1 MKTLRVKFL
10 LFIVG
15 IPFLILIITN
25 VVNIIISYGSLYNQ
39 IKETYADKGQ
49 IIEEKVNGYLTEKA
63 RMVKDMAMNE
73 STVEFINNV
82 DTRNEKVVVKKSYHR
97 DFAKTI
103 KRYEKTDPDIQLLYA
118 GTPRTKAA
126 YSHFVI
132 GLPETYDATSRP
144 WYTGA
149 MEKDGIY
156 FTEPYLD
163 QGTTTGLV
171 VSISY
176 PIKDDG
182 KTIGV
187 GAMDMTSDFIQ
198 EYFSSYKIGQS
209 GYLFLVTNTG
219 KIVIHPNEEYIYA
232 VATEDSPGNEILI
245 TNLDN
250 DLAKIGENII
260 EGKAG
265 FDKIKLDGKEKMVL
279 YRPIGDIGWSMGM
292 VMDYNEVVGKPMMGS
307 IFTVLL
313 RSLSTLIAL
322 VIISLFIE
330 KFFVRDIKR
339 ITRFAK
345 RLEEGDFTKKLK
357 VKTKDE
363 IGQLSKSMNDFI
375 DKISTVIS
383 SVRYTSES
391 FVSATN
397 EISLGNQDLSQR
409 ASIQSTNLESTAEDI
424 QEISQTITI
433 TTNQTVETRGLMDNL
448 KESMEDLA
456 DSSNQMKDIINIIND
471 IAFQT
476 NLLALNAS
484 IEASRAGEKGKGF
497 EVVAN
502 EVKEL
507 SEKSTL
513 QAKEITSI
521 IQKNVTKIEDSTK
534 TIQKIVDTIN
544 EIASSSEEQK
554 SRISNIN
561 TAIEELN
568 RLTQE
573 NASLIEQSAAS
584 SEEISSQAKELNEKV
599 KFFII
604 NQQNKK
610 LLDLY
615 HKEE

>member
-25 VVNIIISYGSLYNQ
+25 VINILISYNNLYER
-39 IKETYADKGQ
+39 IKETYTDKGQ
-49 IIEEKVNGYLTEKA
+49 IIQEKVNGYLMEKA

-73 STVEFINNV
+73 STVEFISQV
-82 DTRNEKVVVKKSYHR
+82 DTRNEDEVVNKFYHK

-118 GTPRTKAA
+118 GTPNTKAA

-132 GLPETYDATSRP
+132 GLPDTYDATSRP
-144 WYTGA
+144 WYKGA
-149 MEKDGIY
+149 MDKDGIY

-163 QGTTTGLV
+163 QGTTSGLV

-176 PIKDDG
+176 PIKDNG
-182 KTIGV
+182 ETIGV

-209 GYLFLVTNTG
+209 GYLFLVTNKG
-219 KIVIHPNEEYIYA
+219 KIVIHPNEDYIYSA
-232 VATEDSPGNEILI
+232 SANEVLI
-245 TNLDN
+245 TDLDN
-250 DLAKIGENII
+250 DLAKIGNNII
-260 EGKAG
+260 NNEEGFEKM
-265 FDKIKLDGKEKMVL
+265 KLDGKDKIVL
-279 YRPIGDIGWSMGM
+279 YSPIGDIGWSMGM
-292 VMDYNEVVGKPMMGS
+292 VMDYNEVIGKPMMDS
-307 IFTVLL
+307 IMTVLL
-313 RSLSTLIAL
+313 RSLSTLVAL
-322 VIISLFIE
+322 IVISLFIE
-330 KFFVRDIKR
+330 RFFVKDIKR
-339 ITRFAK
+339 ITHFAK
-345 RLEEGDFTKKLK
+345 HLKEGDFTNKLR
-357 VKTKDE
+357 VKSKDE
-363 IGQLSKSMNDFI
+363 IGQLSSSMNEFI

-424 QEISQTITI
+424 QEISQAITI

-456 DSSNQMKDIINIIND
+456 DSSKQMKDIINIIND

-521 IQKNVTKIEDSTK
+521 IQKNVAKIEDSTK

-554 SRISNIN
+554 NRISNIN
-561 TAIEELN
+561 SAIDELN

-584 SEEISSQAKELNEKV
+584 SEEISSQAKELNDKV

-604 NQQNKK
+604 NNQKDKK

-615 HKEE
+615 HKD